1 MKARRTALGVLAA
14 ATLLLVGCAGFGPP
28 ELRLSASDIEAR
40 FEGVSRLTRQIE
52 GLQVQG
58 PRVGF
63 LTASER
69 IELAWTAR
77 LPAGSAP
84 LPLSARL
91 AVTGRPVLNAAGDG
105 LDLEDARIEDISLR
119 GLPFLNLN
127 ASDAAGKTGDPLGR
141 VPLLAFD
148 PEQLRR
154 GDVLYRA
161 TGVEVTAW
169 GLRVAL
175 APR

>member
-1 MKARRTALGVLAA
+1 M
-14 ATLLLVGCAGFGPP
+14 
-28 ELRLSASDIEAR
+28 
-40 FEGVSRLTRQIE
+40 
-52 GLQVQG
+52 
-58 PRVGF
+58 

-77 LPAGSAP
+77 LPAGSVP

-91 AVTGRPVLNAAGDG
+91 AITGRPVLNAAGDG
-105 LDLEDARIEDISLR
+105 LDLDQARIEDISLR

-127 ASDAAGKTGDPLGR
+127 ASDAAGKTGDSLGR
-141 VPLLAFD
+141 LPLLSFD

-161 TGVEVTAW
+161 TRVEVSPW
-169 GLRVAL
+169 GLRVEL